1 MEMDWPGHF
10 SLVIAVCRTFAPPR
24 HDCWGGMVS
33 AATGSGAAS
42 TGMKKT
48 AEMIRDWYWH
58 LIPAL
63 RHDPRCE
70 VVALA
75 GTEAALMAE
84 LAQAANVARGLGRG
98 GAPRRKV
105 AGSSLSRGHR

>member
-1 MEMDWPGHF
+1 
-10 SLVIAVCRTFAPPR
+10 
-24 HDCWGGMVS
+24 MVS

-48 AEMIRDWYWH
+48 AEMIVIGIGIVGCNYGSSV
-58 LIPAL
+58 LTPAL

-98 GAPRRKV
+98 GAPRRNV